1 MFYIKLIF
9 VALYDVP
16 IIRFDS
22 GIFGNSKK
30 VHLLLY
36 RRYKAF
42 CDVLTLYFIMNLA
55 IKRINCQHWQR
66 KKQVVGH
73 FVTFQACLYCLLWQE
88 IKNKLPALAAKKA
101 IKKTAGKFR
110 RPDQVYFRMSFFQ
123 CV

>member
-16 IIRFDS
+16 IIRFDG

-30 VHLLLY
+30 VSMLLY

-55 IKRINCQHWQR
+55 IK
-66 KKQVVGH
+66 KK
-73 FVTFQACLYCLLWQE
+73 
-88 IKNKLPALAAKKA
+88 KLPSLAAKK
-101 IKKTAGKFR
+101 
-110 RPDQVYFRMSFFQ
+110 Q
-123 CV
+123 